1 MDYQNW
7 IGEKLIEKYEKSK
20 AFVTGSFAQKISLA
34 IQKDGELATKLENVE
49 EKTKFLASLR
59 ILKSNE
65 IIEYSWVKY
74 EQGNLVDKVW
84 LLPNEES
91 IRACYTLL
99 NRVPA
104 KDIIIGLVEVVSDY
118 QTQLVEE
125 SALYRYLNKEIEV
138 IKEKQKIP
146 RLFSDDLSFMK
157 DILECLVYME
167 HNEEEV
173 LERILSVKLYGDSKC
188 FEKRVRGKVLS
199 ILRDIKKQNNDEV
212 DNDEELL
219 SEKGIVKWPEIIEF
233 TGAINVTLLDESR
246 IEYSGHRFGAYIN
259 SKTIKAIKD
268 IELEKVQKVIF
279 IENKANYVWYVENRK
294 MVDEVVIY
302 HGGCYSPIKGKWF
315 QKIYE
320 AGEKS
325 IQTINY
331 YHWSDIDIG
340 GFRIFTRLK
349 NTIIPRLLP
358 YHMDASTLL
367 KYRNRA
373 LTIEDKNY
381 EKVLGNMLRDIMYQE
396 FWPVIQEMLR
406 YNIRLEQENLIT

>member
-1 MDYQNW
+1 MDYQKW
-7 IGEKLIEKYEKSK
+7 IVEKLIEKYEKSK
-20 AFVTGSFAQKISLA
+20 AFVTGSFTQKISLA
-34 IQKDGELATKLENVE
+34 IQKDGELSTKLENIE

-59 ILKSNE
+59 ILQSNK

-74 EQGNLVDKVW
+74 EQGNLIDKVW

-91 IRACYTLL
+91 IKASYTLL
-99 NRVPA
+99 NRMPV
-104 KDIIIGLVEVVSDY
+104 KDIISGLVEVISDY

-146 RLFSDDLSFMK
+146 RIFSDDLSFMK
-157 DILECLVYME
+157 DILKCLVYME
-167 HNEEEV
+167 DNEEEV
-173 LERILSVKLYGDSKC
+173 LERILSVKLYGDSKY

-219 SEKGIVKWPEIIEF
+219 NEKGIVKWPEIIEF

-246 IEYSGHRFGAYIN
+246 IEYSGHHFGAYIN
-259 SKTIKAIKD
+259 SKTIKAIKA
-268 IELEKVQKVIF
+268 IELEKVQKVVF

-294 MVDEVVIY
+294 TVDEVVIY

-349 NTIIPRLLP
+349 NAIIPRLLP
-358 YHMDASTLL
+358 YQMDVSTLL
-367 KYRNRA
+367 EYSEHA
-373 LTIEDKNY
+373 LTIEDKAY
-381 EKVLGNMLRDIMYQE
+381 KRALENMLKDVMYQE
-396 FWPVIQEMLR
+396 FWPVIQEMLC
-406 YNIRLEQENLIT
+406 YSIRLEQENLLV

>member
-1 MDYQNW
+1 MDYQKW
-7 IGEKLIEKYEKSK
+7 IVEKLIEKYEKSK
-20 AFVTGSFAQKISLA
+20 GFVTGSFAQKISLA
-34 IQKDGELATKLENVE
+34 IQKDGELSTKLENIE

-59 ILKSNE
+59 ILQSNHL
-65 IIEYSWVKY
+65 IEYSWVKY

-99 NRVPA
+99 NRIPA
-104 KDIIIGLVEVVSDY
+104 KYIVSRLVEVVSSY
-118 QTQLVEE
+118 QSQLVEE
-125 SALYRYLNKEIEV
+125 SALYRFLNREIEV

-146 RLFSDDLSFMK
+146 RIFSDDLSFME
-157 DILECLVYME
+157 DILKCLVYME
-167 HNEEEV
+167 HNKEEV
-173 LERILSVKLYGDSKC
+173 LERILSVKLYGDSKY
-188 FEKRVRGKVLS
+188 FDKRVRGKVLS
-199 ILRDIKKQNNDEV
+199 ILRDIKKQNNDEI

-233 TGAINVTLLDESR
+233 TGPINVTLFDESR
-246 IEYSGHRFGAYIN
+246 IEYGRHYFGAYIN

-268 IELEKVQKVIF
+268 IELEKVQKILF
-279 IENKANYVWYVENRK
+279 IENKANYVWYIENRK
-294 MVDEVVIY
+294 AIDEVVVY

-315 QKIYE
+315 QKIYG

-349 NTIIPRLLP
+349 NAIIPKLLP
-358 YHMDASTLL
+358 YQMDVSTLL
-367 KYRNRA
+367 EYRECA
-373 LTIEDKNY
+373 LTIENKAY
-381 EKVLGNMLRDIMYQE
+381 KIVLENMLEDVIYQD

-406 YNIRLEQENLIT
+406 YNIRLEQENLIV

>member
-1 MDYQNW
+1 MDYQKW
-7 IGEKLIEKYEKSK
+7 IVEKLIEKYEKSK

-34 IQKDGELATKLENVE
+34 IQKDGELSTKLENIE

-59 ILKSNE
+59 ILQSND

-99 NRVPA
+99 NRVPV
-104 KDIIIGLVEVVSDY
+104 KDIVSRLVEVVSDY
-118 QTQLVEE
+118 QTQLEEE
-125 SALYRYLNKEIEV
+125 SALYRFLNNEIEV

-146 RLFSDDLSFMK
+146 RFFSDNLTFME
-157 DILECLVYME
+157 DILKCLVYID

-173 LERILSVKLYGDSKC
+173 LERILSVKLYGDSKY
-188 FEKRVRGKVLS
+188 FEKRVRGKALS
-199 ILRDIKKQNNDEV
+199 ILRDIKKQNNDEI
-212 DNDEELL
+212 DSDEELL

-233 TGAINVTLLDESR
+233 TGSINVTLLDESR
-246 IEYSGHRFGAYIN
+246 IEYAGHHFGAYIN
-259 SKTIKAIKD
+259 SKTIKAIKA
-268 IELEKVQKVIF
+268 IELEKVQKVVF

-294 MVDEVVIY
+294 TVDEVVIY

-349 NTIIPRLLP
+349 NAIIPRLLP
-358 YHMDASTLL
+358 YQMDVLTLIE
-367 KYRNRA
+367 YSEHA
-373 LTIEDKNY
+373 LTIEDKAY
-381 EKVLGNMLRDIMYQE
+381 KRALENMLKDVMYQE

-406 YNIRLEQENLIT
+406 YSIRLEQENLIV